1 MAIFNTFED
10 LFNIFEISDFE
21 NILAQ
26 ADLDKDGQL
35 SYNEFVQFMT
45 SELES
50 EFYNV

>member
-10 LFNIFEISDFE
+10 LFNMFEISDFE

-26 ADLDKDGQL
+26 ADLNKDGFL
-35 SYNEFVQFMT
+35 SYDEFVQFMT